1 MLTEDLL
8 TYIIEDQLKT
18 PEPTHLI
25 RRMLPKET
33 QTGRIRIISGIRR
46 CGKSTFLR
54 ERFRDSGQA
63 LFLNFE
69 DPRLEGFDLQDFYK
83 IETIADKQGK
93 TVFVFDEIQNV
104 SEWEHY
110 VRSAYDR
117 KKQLFITGSN
127 AGMLSRELGTK
138 LTGRYRQTE
147 LFPFSYPEFLEFRN
161 LQKGIESLER
171 YLLEGGFPEYLE
183 ENDPEYLRTLLRDI
197 VSRDIAVRRN
207 LRNESDLI
215 RLAVFLLSN
224 CGKEFSFNRITGSL
238 QISSVRTTI
247 DYCDYLRESYLLDY
261 IPRFSWSVRQQQ
273 NNPKKVFGVDTGLI
287 KANSLSLSQDA
298 GRLLENLVFTHL
310 RRRVVKIEYYKD
322 ERCECDFVVRE
333 PGVASAIQVCSRIDR
348 QNMQREVTGLKN
360 AIIATK
366 VKQGYIITLD
376 QEDTLDGFPVI
387 PAWKWLSDSNL
398 S

>member
-8 TYIIEDQLKT
+8 TYIMEDQLKT
-18 PEPTHLI
+18 PGPTLLI
-25 RRMLPKET
+25 HRMLPKET
-33 QTGRIRIISGIRR
+33 PSGRIRIISGIRR
-46 CGKSTFLR
+46 CGKSTYLR
-54 ERFRDSGQA
+54 EQFRDSGQA

-83 IETIADKQGK
+83 LESIAEKKGMRF
-93 TVFVFDEIQNV
+93 FVFDEIQNV
-104 SEWEHY
+104 PEWEQY

-117 KKQLFITGSN
+117 KKKFFLTGSN
-127 AGMLSRELGTK
+127 ASMLSRELGTK

-147 LFPFSYPEFLEFRN
+147 LFPFSYSEYLQFRK
-161 LQKGIESLER
+161 LQKGKESLER

-224 CGKEFSFNRITGSL
+224 CGKEFSYNRITGSL
-238 QISSVRTTI
+238 QIRSVRTTI
-247 DYCDYLRESYLLDY
+247 DYCDFLRESYLVDY

-273 NNPKKVFGVDTGLI
+273 NNPKKVYGVDTGLI
-287 KANSLSLSQDA
+287 KANSLSLSPDS
-298 GRLLENLVFTHL
+298 GRFLENVVFSQL
-310 RRRVVKIEYYKD
+310 RRQGLKIEYFRD
-322 ERCECDFVVRE
+322 ERCECDFVVRNPE
-333 PGVASAIQVCSRIDR
+333 GASAIQVCSHIDR
-348 QNMQREVTGLKN
+348 QNMQRELLGLKN
-360 AIIATK
+360 AMVAIQA
-366 VKQGYIITLD
+366 KQGCIITLD
-376 QEDTLDGFPVI
+376 QEDTLDGIPVI
-387 PAWKWLSDSNL
+387 PAWKWLSDPNL